1 MTTLATIEQPEAHNH
16 TLDDVLEH
24 HADQQDPG
32 IRARSAV
39 ASRAAAAAKV
49 AKRILYRT
57 IAFIL
62 FISVVVIGAGG
73 YYVYATSTKG
83 YVTDHRSCE
92 LDVGGYTVTGERT
105 YSYPYTDFLMWR
117 NIDKTT
123 VTEKTL
129 IDVKGTAM
137 TVVGITGEDSVV
149 TSIGEGERGTAV
161 IKAADTYVFMIN
173 KKVAS
178 KSYKTFCK

>member
-1 MTTLATIEQPEAHNH
+1 MTTLAITQQPTEHTH

-24 HADQQDPG
+24 HTASQDAG
-32 IRARSAV
+32 VRARSAM
-39 ASRAAAAAKV
+39 AGRAAAAARA
-49 AKRILYRT
+49 AKRILYKT
-57 IAFIL
+57 IAIIL

-137 TVVGITGEDSVV
+137 TIVGITGEESVV
-149 TSIGEGERGTAV
+149 TPVGEGERGTAV

-173 KKVAS
+173 KKVAA
-178 KSYKTFCK
+178 KSYKSFCK